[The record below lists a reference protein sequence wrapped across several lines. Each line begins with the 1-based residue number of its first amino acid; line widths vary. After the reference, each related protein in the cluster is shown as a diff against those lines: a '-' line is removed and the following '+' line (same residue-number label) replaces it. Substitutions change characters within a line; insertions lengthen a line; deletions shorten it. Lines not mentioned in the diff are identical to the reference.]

1 MAQANLGKDLAD
13 DHRRQQEERAGRS
26 EVCEDVGLFF
36 KADPCAEKQ
45 HKHRRNGHGNCLCQP
60 QQNCNKQ
67 NQEAVPAGLI
77 QSTGNEV
84 AQNEEAAE
92 DQDEA

>member
-1 MAQANLGKDLAD
+1 M
-13 DHRRQQEERAGRS
+13 RQ
-26 EVCEDVGLFF
+26 
-36 KADPCAEKQ
+36 KQ
-45 HKHRRNGHGNCLCQP
+45 HKHRCNSHGDCLCQP
-60 QQNCNKQ
+60 QQNCNEQ

-77 QSTGNEV
+77 QSAGNEV